1 MTLRSAISTSLPAL
15 AAIGALAF
23 AMPATAGSETT
34 RADRGQ
40 ERLDKLLKDRIAGEP
55 TNCVFNRPSGRLYI
69 IDETAL
75 VYESGSTVYVNYT
88 KHPESLDDGD
98 YLVLNNPGTQ
108 LCRTTQITTRRR
120 GGNFFSGVVFL
131 DDFIPYKKVKDE
143 G

>member
-1 MTLRSAISTSLPAL
+1 MTFRSALPAL

-23 AMPATAGSETT
+23 AMPTAAGSETT

-40 ERLDKLLKDRIAGEP
+40 ERLDKLLKDRVAGEP
-55 TNCVFNRPSGRLYI
+55 TNCVLNRPSARLYI

-108 LCRTTQITTRRR
+108 LCRTTQITTRSR
-120 GGNFFSGVVFL
+120 GGNFFSGVIFL
-131 DDFIPYKKVKDE
+131 DDFIPYKRAKDE